1 MRRPLKPSGR
11 KRSPFYWWRRFRSH
25 KYLPHNA
32 SLLRKIQNGD
42 YDYPPYFQQAQWELE
57 WADDEQEQYIK
68 DYVGNGDP
76 RTDEAY
82 EDIGRRAR
90 KRYKKLIE
98 DGYEVESRH
107 LSTLVE
113 GLSKRFKLPKETI
126 KTLMGEFGGTIEELY
141 IDIKRKK
148 NRDEKF

>member
-42 YDYPPYFQQAQWELE
+42 YNYPPYFQQAQWELE

-68 DYVGNGDP
+68 DYVGNGNP

-141 IDIKRKK
+141 IHIKR
-148 NRDEKF
+148 NHI

>member
-32 SLLRKIQNGD
+32 PLLRKIQNGD

-98 DGYEVESRH
+98 DAYEVESRH

-113 GLSKRFKLPKETI
+113 GLAKRFKLPTETI

-141 IDIKRKK
+141 IHIKQ
-148 NRDEKF
+148 NYI

>member
-32 SLLRKIQNGD
+32 PLLRKIQNGD

-98 DGYEVESRH
+98 DDLLNE
-107 LSTLVE
+107 
-113 GLSKRFKLPKETI
+113 
-126 KTLMGEFGGTIEELY
+126 Y
-141 IDIKRKK
+141 ITPEQALKYYKYK
-148 NRDEKF
+148 Q

>member
-32 SLLRKIQNGD
+32 PLLRKIQNGD

-68 DYVGNGDP
+68 DYVGNGNP

-113 GLSKRFKLPKETI
+113 GLAKCFKLPKETI
-126 KTLMGEFGGTIEELY
+126 KTIMGEFGGTIEELY
-141 IDIKRKK
+141 IHLKQNHI
-148 NRDEKF
+148 

>member
-32 SLLRKIQNGD
+32 PLLRKIQNGD

-68 DYVGNGDP
+68 DYVGSGNP

>member
-32 SLLRKIQNGD
+32 PLLRKIQNGD

-141 IDIKRKK
+141 IHLKQNHI
-148 NRDEKF
+148 

>member
-32 SLLRKIQNGD
+32 PLLRKIQNGD

-68 DYVGNGDP
+68 DYVGNGNP
-76 RTDEAY
+76 RNDEAY

-126 KTLMGEFGGTIEELY
+126 KTLMGEFGGPIEELY
-141 IDIKRKK
+141 IHIKQ
-148 NRDEKF
+148 NHI

>member
-32 SLLRKIQNGD
+32 PLLRKIQNGD

-68 DYVGNGDP
+68 NYVGNGNP

>member
-32 SLLRKIQNGD
+32 PLLRKIQNGD

-68 DYVGNGDP
+68 NYVGNGDP

-126 KTLMGEFGGTIEELY
+126 KTFMGEFGGTIEELY

-148 NRDEKF
+148 NKL

>member
-11 KRSPFYWWRRFRSH
+11 KRSPFYWWRRFKSH

-32 SLLRKIQNGD
+32 PLLRKIQNGD

-68 DYVGNGDP
+68 NYVGNGNP

-148 NRDEKF
+148 NKL

>member
-11 KRSPFYWWRRFRSH
+11 KRSPFYWWRRFKSH

-32 SLLRKIQNGD
+32 PLLRKIQNGD

-57 WADDEQEQYIK
+57 WAKDEQEQYVK
-68 DYVGNGDP
+68 DYVGNGNP

-82 EDIGRRAR
+82 EDIERRAR

-98 DGYEVESRH
+98 DAYEVESRH

-148 NRDEKF
+148 NKL

>member
-1 MRRPLKPSGR
+1 MKRPIKPSGR

-32 SLLRKIQNGD
+32 PLLRKIQNGD

-57 WADDEQEQYIK
+57 WAKDEQEQYVK
-68 DYVGNGDP
+68 DYVGSGNP

-82 EDIGRRAR
+82 EDIERRAR

-98 DGYEVESRH
+98 DAYEVESRH

-141 IDIKRKK
+141 IHIKQ
-148 NRDEKF
+148 NYI

>member
-1 MRRPLKPSGR
+1 MKRPLKPSGR

-32 SLLRKIQNGD
+32 PLLRKIQNGD

-68 DYVGNGDP
+68 DYVGNGNP

-141 IDIKRKK
+141 IHLKQNHI
-148 NRDEKF
+148 

>member
-32 SLLRKIQNGD
+32 PLLRKIQNGD

-126 KTLMGEFGGTIEELY
+126 KTIMGEFGGTIEELY
-141 IDIKRKK
+141 IHLKQNHI
-148 NRDEKF
+148 

>member
-11 KRSPFYWWRRFRSH
+11 KRSPFYWWRRFRTH

-32 SLLRKIQNGD
+32 PLLRKIQNGD

-57 WADDEQEQYIK
+57 WAKDEQEQYVK
-68 DYVGNGDP
+68 DYIGSGNP
-76 RTDEAY
+76 CTDEAY

-113 GLSKRFKLPKETI
+113 GLAKRFKLPKETI
-126 KTLMGEFGGTIEELY
+126 KTIMGEFGGTIEELY
-141 IDIKRKK
+141 RYIKQ
-148 NRDEKF
+148 NHI

>member
-32 SLLRKIQNGD
+32 PLLRKIQNGD

-57 WADDEQEQYIK
+57 WADDEQKQYIK
-68 DYVGNGDP
+68 DYVGSGDP

-141 IDIKRKK
+141 RYIKQ
-148 NRDEKF
+148 NHI

>member
-11 KRSPFYWWRRFRSH
+11 KRSPFYWWRRFKSH

-32 SLLRKIQNGD
+32 PLLRKIQNGD

>member
-1 MRRPLKPSGR
+1 MKRPIKPSGR
-11 KRSPFYWWRRFRSH
+11 KRSPFYWWRRFRTH

-32 SLLRKIQNGD
+32 PLLRKIQNGD
-42 YDYPPYFQQAQWELE
+42 YDYPPYFQQAEWELE
-57 WADDEQEQYIK
+57 WAKDEQEQYVK
-68 DYVGNGDP
+68 DYVGSGNP

-82 EDIGRRAR
+82 EDIERRAK

-98 DGYEVESRH
+98 DAYEVESRH

>member
-32 SLLRKIQNGD
+32 PLLRKIQNGD

-68 DYVGNGDP
+68 DYVGNGNP

-126 KTLMGEFGGTIEELY
+126 KTIMGEFGGTIEELY
-141 IDIKRKK
+141 RYIKQ
-148 NRDEKF
+148 NHI

>member
-11 KRSPFYWWRRFRSH
+11 KRSPFYWWRRFKSH

-32 SLLRKIQNGD
+32 PLLRKIQNGD

-68 DYVGNGDP
+68 NYVGNGNP

-98 DGYEVESRH
+98 DAYEVESRH

-113 GLSKRFKLPKETI
+113 GLAKRFKLSKETI
-126 KTLMGEFGGTIEELY
+126 KTIMGEFGGTIEELY
-141 IDIKRKK
+141 RYIKQ
-148 NRDEKF
+148 NHI

>member
-32 SLLRKIQNGD
+32 PLLRKIQNGD

-141 IDIKRKK
+141 IHIKQ
-148 NRDEKF
+148 NYI

>member
-11 KRSPFYWWRRFRSH
+11 KRSPFYWWRRFKSH
-25 KYLPHNA
+25 KYLPHNT

-42 YDYPPYFQQAQWELE
+42 YNYPPYFQQAQWELE
-57 WADDEQEQYIK
+57 WADDEQKQYIK
-68 DYVGNGDP
+68 DYVGNGNP

-98 DGYEVESRH
+98 DAYEVESRH

-126 KTLMGEFGGTIEELY
+126 KTIMGEFGGTIEELY
-141 IDIKRKK
+141 IDIKQ
-148 NRDEKF
+148 NHI

>member
-25 KYLPHNA
+25 KYLLHNA
-32 SLLRKIQNGD
+32 PLLRKIQNGD

>member
-1 MRRPLKPSGR
+1 MKRPIKPSGR
-11 KRSPFYWWRRFRSH
+11 KRSPFYWWRRFRTH

-32 SLLRKIQNGD
+32 PLLRKIQNGD
-42 YDYPPYFQQAQWELE
+42 YNYPPYFQQAEWELE
-57 WADDEQEQYIK
+57 WAKDEQEQYVK
-68 DYVGNGDP
+68 DYVGSGNP

-98 DGYEVESRH
+98 DAYEVESRH

-113 GLSKRFKLPKETI
+113 GLAKRFKLPKETI

>member
-32 SLLRKIQNGD
+32 PLLKKIQNGD

-148 NRDEKF
+148 NKL

>member
-1 MRRPLKPSGR
+1 MRRPLNPSGR

-32 SLLRKIQNGD
+32 PLLRKIQNGD

-141 IDIKRKK
+141 IHLKQNHI
-148 NRDEKF
+148 

>member
-32 SLLRKIQNGD
+32 PLLRKIQNGD

-68 DYVGNGDP
+68 DYVGNGNP

-141 IDIKRKK
+141 IHLKQDHI
-148 NRDEKF
+148 

>member
-32 SLLRKIQNGD
+32 PLLRKIQNGD

-68 DYVGNGDP
+68 NYVGNGNP

-113 GLSKRFKLPKETI
+113 GLAKRFNLPKETI

-148 NRDEKF
+148 NRNEKF

>member
-1 MRRPLKPSGR
+1 MKRPIKPSGR
-11 KRSPFYWWRRFRSH
+11 KRSPFYWWRRFRTH

-32 SLLRKIQNGD
+32 PLLRKIQNGD

-57 WADDEQEQYIK
+57 WAKDEQEQYVK

-76 RTDEAY
+76 SKDEAY
-82 EDIGRRAR
+82 EDIERRAR
-90 KRYKKLIE
+90 KRYKKLME
-98 DGYEVESRH
+98 DAYEVESRH

-113 GLSKRFKLPKETI
+113 GLAKRFKLPKETI

-141 IDIKRKK
+141 IDIKQ
-148 NRDEKF
+148 NHI

>member
-32 SLLRKIQNGD
+32 PLLRKIQNGD
-42 YDYPPYFQQAQWELE
+42 YNYPPYFQQAQWELE

>member
-32 SLLRKIQNGD
+32 PLLRKIQNGD

-68 DYVGNGDP
+68 NYVGSGDP

-148 NRDEKF
+148 NKL

>member
-32 SLLRKIQNGD
+32 PLLRKIQNGD

-68 DYVGNGDP
+68 DYVGSGDP

-141 IDIKRKK
+141 IHLKQNHI
-148 NRDEKF
+148 

>member
-32 SLLRKIQNGD
+32 PLLRKIQNGD

-68 DYVGNGDP
+68 DYVGSGDP

-148 NRDEKF
+148 NKL

>member
-1 MRRPLKPSGR
+1 MKRPIKPSGR
-11 KRSPFYWWRRFRSH
+11 KRSPFYWWRRFRTH

-32 SLLRKIQNGD
+32 PLLRKIQNGD

-68 DYVGNGDP
+68 NYVGNGNP

>member
-1 MRRPLKPSGR
+1 MKRPLKPSGR

-32 SLLRKIQNGD
+32 PLLRKIQNGD

-68 DYVGNGDP
+68 DYVGNGNP

-98 DGYEVESRH
+98 DAYEVESRH

-141 IDIKRKK
+141 IHIKQ
-148 NRDEKF
+148 NYI

>member
-1 MRRPLKPSGR
+1 MVKRPIKPSGR
-11 KRSPFYWWRRFRSH
+11 KRSPFYWWRRFRTH

-32 SLLRKIQNGD
+32 PLLRKIQNGD
-42 YDYPPYFQQAQWELE
+42 YNYPPYFQQAQWELE

-68 DYVGNGDP
+68 DYVGNGNP

-98 DGYEVESRH
+98 DAYEVESRH

-141 IDIKRKK
+141 IHLKQDHI
-148 NRDEKF
+148 